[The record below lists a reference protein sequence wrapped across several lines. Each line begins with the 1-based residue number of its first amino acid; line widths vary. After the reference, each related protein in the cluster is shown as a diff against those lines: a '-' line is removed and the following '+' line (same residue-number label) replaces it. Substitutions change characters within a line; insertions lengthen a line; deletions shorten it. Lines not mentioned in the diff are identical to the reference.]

1 MQVSIANAHRKYRD
15 SHFVLSRI
23 NRLRPVPQVLADVPL
38 SQMFG
43 FSTDLRS
50 CSMGKAEYSME
61 FTRMEPVDKSRV
73 AELAAEYSKQR
84 LSEQSK

>member
-1 MQVSIANAHRKYRD
+1 
-15 SHFVLSRI
+15 
-23 NRLRPVPQVLADVPL
+23 
-38 SQMFG
+38 MFG

>member
-1 MQVSIANAHRKYRD
+1 MRIAIIVIHISFFLESNAFAF
-15 SHFVLSRI
+15 S
-23 NRLRPVPQVLADVPL
+23 PQVLADVPL

>member
-1 MQVSIANAHRKYRD
+1 MQHAIHHQCVTIVSIH
-15 SHFVLSRI
+15 LI
-23 NRLRPVPQVLADVPL
+23 RPLQVLADVPL

-84 LSEQSK
+84 LAEQSK

>member
-1 MQVSIANAHRKYRD
+1 MFQFLCFS
-15 SHFVLSRI
+15 FWRI
-23 NRLRPVPQVLADVPL
+23 FLLFLQVLADVPL

-84 LSEQSK
+84 LAEQSK

>member
-1 MQVSIANAHRKYRD
+1 MLIHRNIVIHIPFSLESIAFAP
-15 SHFVLSRI
+15 SI
-23 NRLRPVPQVLADVPL
+23 AQVLADVPL